1 MTDWIPEVSVIN
13 EERQLI
19 LELIKLCKKEMTEN
33 RARIL
38 ALQMLAN
45 QGQSALAIQIANA
58 IQEQKGS
65 VQEDVDVLFR
75 RVESA
80 LARGE
85 DHRPSLRDLLSKYQ

>member
-19 LELIKLCKKEMTEN
+19 LERIKLCKKEMTEN

-38 ALQMLAN
+38 VLQMFAN
-45 QGQSALAIQIANA
+45 QGQSALAIQIADA

-85 DHRPSLRDLLSKYQ
+85 DHRAPLRDVLSRYQ